1 MFCLC
6 RDNSKGQVRL
16 AGCPLQRPGKHSS
29 IHELGFDLRGEGV
42 VIVGFYW
49 GKGSGEIESFHIS
62 ETDLKLTI

>member
-1 MFCLC
+1 M
-6 RDNSKGQVRL
+6 RL